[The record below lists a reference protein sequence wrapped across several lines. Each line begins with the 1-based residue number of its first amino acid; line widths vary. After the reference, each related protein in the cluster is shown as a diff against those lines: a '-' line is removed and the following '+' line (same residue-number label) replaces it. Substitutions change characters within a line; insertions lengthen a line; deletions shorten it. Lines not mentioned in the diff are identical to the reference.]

1 MCLLHSGKLLRI
13 LKRTNTGL
21 TALLLALVML
31 SGHVSAQ
38 GGPRAHVASAYHK
51 TGNHYNVVVKGVS
64 GDKLDLYVND
74 QHPPTTATVNKQGWA
89 TFNGVKLNGSGKI
102 SFTRVITRQNKSTY
116 QQRINFHEQYA
127 ISNGQVTFKYPQ
139 PPAPKPT
146 AITTP
151 APTPTPV
158 SPPTPVTTPSPT
170 PIPTPTQSCSPLTNG
185 GNCYE
190 PGEYCRN
197 IDHGITGVAGD
208 GESITCS
215 DNDGWRW
222 EPN

>member
-1 MCLLHSGKLLRI
+1 MRLLHSGKLQQI
-13 LKRTNTGL
+13 LKQTITGF

-31 SGHVSAQ
+31 SDNASAQ
-38 GGPRAHVASAYHK
+38 DSPRAHVAIAYHK
-51 TGNHYNVVVKGVS
+51 TDNHYNIIVKGVS

-127 ISNGQVTFKYPQ
+127 TSNGQVTFKYPQ

-151 APTPTPV
+151 APAPTPV
-158 SPPTPVTTPSPT
+158 SSPTPVTTPSPT
-170 PIPTPTQSCSPLTNG
+170 PSPTPPQSCTPLTNG

-197 IDHGITGVAGD
+197 SDHGATGVAGD
-208 GESITCS
+208 GESIVCS